1 MTSSDENATDYCRV
15 RICVIL
21 AKSALLIKVFFI
33 LPVDSSL
40 EERIFVVTLVSR
52 CVKEL

>member
-1 MTSSDENATDYCRV
+1 MPSSDENATDYCRV

-21 AKSALLIKVFFI
+21 AKSALFIKVFVI

-40 EERIFVVTLVSR
+40 EERIFVVTVTCESV
-52 CVKEL
+52 C